1 MSENTASIPSTHFQT
16 NVLLATGERMGVVI
30 SLNAAGDVQFYLEQP
45 VTHEQFGPEQIVTVL
60 AHLDTLN
67 NALHNYVSARI
78 SEAQE
83 AIKKEAEAKQLTLG
97 IEPDATPAEAEAC
110 ETGTCCGGGCA
121 GEESAL
127 DSQPQ

>member
-1 MSENTASIPSTHFQT
+1 MPENTASLPSTHFQT
-16 NVLLATGERMGVVI
+16 HVLLATGEPMGVII
-30 SLNAAGDVQFYLEQP
+30 SLNAEGVVQFYFEQP
-45 VTHEQFGPEQIVTVL
+45 VTHEQFGPEQIVSIL

-97 IEPDATPAEAEAC
+97 LEPDATPAEAEAC
-110 ETGTCCGGGCA
+110 ETGTCCGGGCT
-121 GEESAL
+121 GEEPAL